1 MCCSLQVASW
11 CSEEAGVIETLRS
24 RYREAIH
31 LMMAETQQ
39 ARTLHARLLVRHK
52 AALHSLGE
60 GERAAREA
68 EAARQR

>member
-1 MCCSLQVASW
+1 MASW

-24 RYREAIH
+24 RYREAIY

-39 ARTLHARLLVRHK
+39 ARTLHARVLVRLK

-68 EAARQR
+68 EAACHR